1 MAAALKEVPQIKH
14 PNLIIGFNHADD
26 AGVYKLSNDT
36 ALVQTLDF
44 FPPIVDNSYDFGQI
58 AAANAL
64 SDIYAMGGKALTAL
78 NIVCF
83 PGNLP
88 PSVLT
93 DILRGGSKKVEEA
106 GAIIVGGHSISDREL
121 KYGMAVSGII
131 NPKNIVTNTGA
142 QVGDRIYLTKPLG
155 IGLITT
161 GIKREAVSEELAKT
175 AVALMKELNR
185 KPAELMVKFHANAA
199 TDVTGYGLLGH
210 AFEIAEG
217 SGKTIRILSQNLPL
231 LPDVLNLA
239 KAGMNPGGSLANRQF
254 MEKKYLLKNKIDIYL
269 EDILF
274 DPQTSG
280 GLIICVPDRYADDFE
295 KELKQDGIFARYIG
309 RVEDRDTYPI
319 IVV

>member
-1 MAAALKEVPQIKH
+1 MH

-26 AGVYKLSNDT
+26 AGVYRINSDI
-36 ALVQTLDF
+36 AIVQTVDF
-44 FPPIVDNSYDFGQI
+44 FPPIVDNPFNFGQI

-64 SDIYAMGGKALTAL
+64 SDIYAMGGKPLTAL

-93 DILRGGSKKVEEA
+93 DILRGGSLKIEEA
-106 GAIIVGGHSISDREL
+106 NAVIVGGHSISDREL
-121 KYGMAVSGII
+121 KYGVSVSGII
-131 NPKNIVTNTGA
+131 NPDKIITNTGA
-142 QVGDRIYLTKPLG
+142 QEGDRIYLTKPLG

-161 GIKREAVSEELAKT
+161 GIKRKAVSNELTK
-175 AVALMKELNR
+175 VVISLMSELNR
-185 KPAELMVKFHANAA
+185 KPAELMVKHHATAA

-210 AFEIAEG
+210 AFEIADG
-217 SGKTIRILSQNLPL
+217 SGKTIRIFSKRLPL
-231 LPDVLNLA
+231 LPEVLKLA
-239 KAGMNPGGSLANRQF
+239 RAGMNPGGALANRQF
-254 MEKKYLLKNKIDIYL
+254 MENKYLLQNRIDIYL

-280 GLIICVPDRYADDFE
+280 GLLICIPEKYTKAFE
-295 KELKQDGIFARYIG
+295 KELKEKDVFARQIG
-309 RVEDRDTYPI
+309 QVETKDTYPL